1 MQFRRWDS
9 VGSVEL
15 TFPPTEAPDPALWI
29 QFGLSLANLS
39 TNCTVPAGTAGRPE
53 RPRGYVHRR
62 RTGFRCQRS
71 NVAAPRRADVEPPS
85 TPDG

>member
-53 RPRGYVHRR
+53 RPRGYPL
-62 RTGFRCQRS
+62 CQ
-71 NVAAPRRADVEPPS
+71 PPVRQVLQ
-85 TPDG
+85 PNQ